1 MKARIVYPGD
11 KVKVSKQSY
20 LLKAKS
26 FIGSIVEKYKG
37 RYNVMPTN
45 DVQVLQTK
53 GLQML
58 DDVTIAAIEF
68 ALQQKDAAPS
78 ETAQIIMP
86 DNGYDGLSQVD
97 ISAIPSD
104 YVGSNVP
111 RLDGRNLTF
120 GYDPDN
126 EFYVSAPTGY
136 YPNGARYWIDEGRI
150 KTPDTSITSNPN
162 ITVDSNGLITSNV
175 SKSQNITPEI
185 VLSGYASADRPTGSM
200 RQGTITISGS
210 ATEQLPVKAAE
221 TITPATTDQTIA
233 AGQYLTGVQ
242 TIAGDANLIA
252 SNIKKNISLFGVL
265 GMFAEI
271 ECIYSGQVSANTT
284 NTTATNL
291 TTISVGASA
300 YTKDKLLYVRIR
312 DHAGKRAGYFYGSDT
327 FFMNDNAASGLTN
340 TYNTPT
346 CHYARYTGANEFL
359 GGTGY
364 YGVYGYSIASNG
376 NLVLRTRYNSTNS
389 TTINGTYDVQ
399 VFLIDF
405 KFED

>member
-1 MKARIVYPGD
+1 MKAKIVYPGD
-11 KVKVSKQSY
+11 KVKVSKPSY

-37 RYNVMPTN
+37 RYDVTPTS
-45 DVQVLQTK
+45 DIQVLKTK

-68 ALQQKDAAPS
+68 ALQQKDATPS
-78 ETAQIIMP
+78 ETAQSIMP
-86 DNGYDGLSQVD
+86 DSGYDGLSQVD
-97 ISAIPSD
+97 ISAIPSN
-104 YVGSNVP
+104 YVGSAVP
-111 RLDGRNLTF
+111 RRTSADLGAVGRTV
-120 GYDPDN
+120 DVP
-126 EFYVSAPTGY
+126 SGY
-136 YPNGARYWIDEGRI
+136 YATDAQKAIAYGEALPPSEIIEWGEITGGSDI
-150 KTPDTSITSNPN
+150 VSISVNVNATPN
-162 ITVDSNGLITSNV
+162 ISIPGFI
-175 SKSQNITPEI
+175 Q
-185 VLSGYASADRPTGSM
+185 SGT
-200 RQGTITISGS
+200 QGTMHIDLKAECPSIQGQTVIP
-210 ATEQLPVKAAE
+210 TTVTRQICEQYSFA
-221 TITPATTDQTIA
+221 IGDIF
-233 AGQYLTGVQ
+233 VQ
-242 TIAGDANLIA
+242 GDANLVA
-252 SNIKKNISLFGVL
+252 SNIKKNVSIFGVL
-265 GMFAEI
+265 GTFAEI
-271 ECIYSGQVSANTT
+271 ERIYSGQVSANTT

-291 TTISVGASA
+291 TTISVGTSA